1 MSSFEMVLLIVLG
14 DVVQQGITQ
23 EDTSIGGAI
32 LAASTL
38 TLLVISTGYLAF
50 RFRSLRT
57 FIDGRP
63 TVLIHDGQVVKE
75 TLRIERL
82 TTEELMAELR
92 QHGIE
97 DVGTVRLGALE
108 ADGRFSFLTVD
119 TFRAP
124 PDTSRL

>member
-1 MSSFEMVLLIVLG
+1 M
-14 DVVQQGITQ
+14 
-23 EDTSIGGAI
+23 
-32 LAASTL
+32 
-38 TLLVISTGYLAF
+38 ISTGYLAF

-63 TVLIHDGQVVKE
+63 TVVIHDGQVVKE
-75 TLRIERL
+75 ALRIERL

-97 DVGTVRLGALE
+97 DVGTVRLGVLE
-108 ADGRFSFLTVD
+108 SDGRFSFLTVD
-119 TFRAP
+119 SFRAP